1 MLDQNQKVKIWAVV
15 PAAGSGHRMQSY
27 IAKQYLK
34 IGGQTVLELTLDL
47 LLSHAAIA
55 GLVVCL
61 ANDDDKWQG
70 LACSDNPLVIT
81 AIGGD
86 TRAQSVLNGL
96 NVLVGRAASDDWVL
110 VHDAARPCL
119 KPSLLQTL
127 ISEVV
132 QSADGGILAV
142 PVKDTLKL
150 SNQSNKEIEKSLD
163 RTNVWQAQTP
173 QMFRFGALMEALA
186 SAISEKHI
194 VTDEASAMELAGYY
208 PLLIEGD
215 AANIKITTPDDLTLA
230 KFLIN
235 EA

>member
-1 MLDQNQKVKIWAVV
+1 MPREGCA
-15 PAAGSGHRMQSY
+15 
-27 IAKQYLK
+27 
-34 IGGQTVLELTLDL
+34 
-47 LLSHAAIA
+47 
-55 GLVVCL
+55 
-61 ANDDDKWQG
+61 
-70 LACSDNPLVIT
+70 
-81 AIGGD
+81 
-86 TRAQSVLNGL
+86 RAQSVLNGL
-96 NVLVGRAASDDWVL
+96 NVLVGRAAIDDWVL

-127 ISEVV
+127 ISEAL

-150 SNQSNKEIEKSLD
+150 SNQSNKTIEKSLG
-163 RTNVWQAQTP
+163 RNNVWQAQTP
-173 QMFRFGALMEALA
+173 QMFRFGALMEALTRA
-186 SAISEKHI
+186 LSEKYI
-194 VTDEASAMELAGYY
+194 VTDEASAMELAGYH